1 MVRLARAAIFV
12 GGKTEGY
19 SGAKPGIRDEY
30 ERFRAYHPVGRV
42 YLVRSP
48 GGETGRLI
56 EDRDGNDWERNGLQ
70 GEARHVLHASRD
82 PHLVAGLI
90 VRDLQRQWPAPGV

>member
-30 ERFRAYHPVGRV
+30 ERFRAYHPVGR
-42 YLVRSP
+42 LSAAPVRP
-48 GGETGRLI
+48 LLRGPEFG
-56 EDRDGNDWERNGLQ
+56 
-70 GEARHVLHASRD
+70 HVVWFWS
-82 PHLVAGLI
+82 VAAGMPCLPI
-90 VRDLQRQWPAPGV
+90 PQADAKLGPTS